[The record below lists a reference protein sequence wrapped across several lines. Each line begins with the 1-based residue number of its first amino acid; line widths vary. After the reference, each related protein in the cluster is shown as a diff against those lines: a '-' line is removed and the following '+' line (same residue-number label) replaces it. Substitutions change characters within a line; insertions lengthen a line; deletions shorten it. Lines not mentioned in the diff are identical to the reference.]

1 MNISSPNN
9 LTLNKAKLNLIS
21 LLFLLT
27 LISGCSVSDSDE
39 NQEDR
44 AQEEIPV
51 EYIMLTP
58 TDFRTRIA
66 EAPIAYLPLGT
77 LEWHGEHLPLGSDGM
92 QSFSFMK
99 DLAYEVGG
107 IVLPMLYLGP
117 DMMMAEGEK
126 ELYGMDFW
134 LSLEEGRTYMTP
146 QQLDGS
152 AYWVPDEL
160 FHQIVEQSIKQLARA
175 GFKIIVA
182 HGHGPSTRHVIA
194 HWKEWEEMYDVLIY
208 TCWSWNIRGENDQES
223 SEKSNREGLGIMTDH
238 AAMNE
243 TSLMM
248 YYYPDLVKM
257 EQISPD
263 TALWPLAVAGKD
275 PRLFASAE
283 QGQSAVEF
291 QLERMTKLLREALQ
305 RILPAS
311 TGTSASKGAASS
323 TSETSETAAA
333 AKAATTG

>member
-1 MNISSPNN
+1 MHMAMNKDTITI
-9 LTLNKAKLNLIS
+9 LRI
-21 LLFLLT
+21 LLLAT
-27 LISGCSVSDSDE
+27 LITGCTQPTAEILDE
-39 NQEDR
+39 EIM
-44 AQEEIPV
+44 AEIPV
-51 EYIMLTP
+51 EYIKLTP

-99 DLAYEVGG
+99 DLAREAGG

-117 DMMMAEGEK
+117 DMMMEK
-126 ELYGMDFW
+126 DEQELYGMDFW
-134 LSLEEGRTYMTP
+134 LSLEEGKTHMTP

-152 AYWVPDEL
+152 AYWVSDEL
-160 FHQIVEQSIKQLARA
+160 FHQIVEHSIKQLARA

-194 HWKEWEEMYDVLIY
+194 HWKEWEEKYKVQIY
-208 TCWSWNIRGENDQES
+208 TCWSWDIRGENDLES
-223 SEKSNREGLGIMTDH
+223 TEIANREGLGIMTDH

-257 EQISPD
+257 DQLSSD
-263 TALWPLAVAGKD
+263 KDQWPLAVAGKD
-275 PRLFASAE
+275 PRIHASAE
-283 QGQSAVEF
+283 QGQRAVEF
-291 QLERMTKLLREALQ
+291 QLERMTKLLREAMQ
-305 RILPAS
+305 TIN
-311 TGTSASKGAASS
+311 
-323 TSETSETAAA
+323 
-333 AKAATTG
+333 